1 MGSGSLGTIVD
12 LSIKESEE
20 ELLDLLRSQ
29 LSHGEKGDGQMPSYA
44 SEKYAEYKQKIGSQA
59 PNGIVDL
66 KLTGAFQDKLRLIMT
81 KTGARIRSYDKKKS
95 DLQNK
100 YGVEIFELNAENQSF
115 YIRQVLFP
123 IIIKRAK
130 NVLYK

>member
-66 KLTGAFQDKLRLIMT
+66 KLTGAFQDKLRLIIT
-81 KTGARIRSYDKKKS
+81 KKGARIRSYDKKKS